1 MPLCI
6 WVEDVA
12 VRHGDLRWRACVGVC
27 WRKQLSHGG
36 GISRP
41 PDREFQACS
50 K

>member
-6 WVEDVA
+6 WVEDVE
-12 VRHGDLRWRACVGVC
+12 VRHGHLRWRAWGGV

>member
-6 WVEDVA
+6 WVEDVE
-12 VRHGDLRWRACVGVC
+12 VRRGDLRWR
-27 WRKQLSHGG
+27 KQLSPGG